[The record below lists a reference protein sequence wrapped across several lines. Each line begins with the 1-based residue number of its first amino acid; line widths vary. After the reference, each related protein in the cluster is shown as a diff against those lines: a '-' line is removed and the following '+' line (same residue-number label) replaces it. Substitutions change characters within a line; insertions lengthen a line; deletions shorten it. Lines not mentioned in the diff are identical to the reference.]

1 MANPQLQRLA
11 DSAALKVLQYAVTG
25 LMVPAVLWYG
35 GKTLERLDRMEAL
48 LAQANVDRATTELRL
63 QQVER
68 QMAERAA
75 VLNDLRDMVRR
86 HEFELQQLRATPA
99 K

>member
-1 MANPQLQRLA
+1 MSNPSLQRLA

-48 LAQANVDRATTELRL
+48 LAQANIDRATVDLRL
-63 QQVER
+63 QSVER
-68 QMAERAA
+68 QLAERAA
-75 VLNDLRDMVRR
+75 VLSALAEKVTRHDVELQGLRDR
-86 HEFELQQLRATPA
+86 